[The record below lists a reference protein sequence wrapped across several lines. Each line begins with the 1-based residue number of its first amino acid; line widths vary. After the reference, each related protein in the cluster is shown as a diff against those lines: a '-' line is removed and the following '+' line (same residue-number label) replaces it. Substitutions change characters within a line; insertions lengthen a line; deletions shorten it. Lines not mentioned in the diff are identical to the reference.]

1 MSKGADIILSIGNS
15 GSGKSSSLR
24 DLPFKETVMIR
35 PSPKSYPFP
44 GGDKAYVEGVN
55 QFTTDDMATVRAT
68 LSDSGLAKFKYVV
81 IEDLNHFFNAR
92 TTSQA
97 FIGMNSGNGAFAKW
111 NIFASDVIQS
121 FILPAQKMAED
132 TTLIIIAHTEIKDDG
147 TVGLKTSGKLLD
159 NNLYIPSYVTYVLH
173 SLVLGDGKDV
183 TYNYLTNADGSHLAK
198 SPAGVFRQYIPSN
211 MMDALKRIKDY
222 KAGNVNKI
230 VWK

>member
-1 MSKGADIILSIGNS
+1 MNKGADIILAIGNS

-24 DLPFKETVMIR
+24 DLPPKDTIVLR

-44 GGDKAYVEGVN
+44 GGDANYIEGEN
-55 QFTTDDMATVRAT
+55 QFTTDDMGQIRET
-68 LSDSGLAKFKYVV
+68 LNDPDLSKFKYVV

-92 TTSQA
+92 TTSKS

-121 FILPAQKMAED
+121 FILPAQQMAEG

-147 TVGLKTSGKLLD
+147 TIGLKTSGKLLD

-173 SLVLGDGKDV
+173 SLVLGEGKEV
-183 TYNYLTNADGSHLAK
+183 SYNFLTNADGAHLAK
-198 SPAGVFRQYIPSN
+198 SPAGVFKQYISSN
-211 MMDALKRIKDY
+211 MMEAIQRIKKY
-222 KAGNVNKI
+222 KAGDIEKI

>member
-1 MSKGADIILSIGNS
+1 MNKGADIILAVGNS

-24 DLPFKETVMIR
+24 DLPPKETLIIR

-44 GGDKAYVEGVN
+44 GGDANYKEGDN
-55 QFTTDDMATVRAT
+55 QFTTDDMGQVRST
-68 LSDSGLAKFKYVV
+68 LTNSSLAKFKYVV

-92 TTSQA
+92 TTSKA

-121 FILPAQKMAED
+121 FIIPAQKMAEG
-132 TTLIIIAHTEIKDDG
+132 TTLIIIAHTELKDDG

-173 SLVLGDGKDV
+173 ALTLGEGKEIS
-183 TYNYLTNADGSHLAK
+183 YNFLTNADGAHLAK
-198 SPAGVFRQYIPSN
+198 SPAGVFKQYISSN
-211 MMDALKRIKDY
+211 MFDAIKRIQAYKD
-222 KAGNVNKI
+222 GDVEEI